1 MATNEKCCMRFMHYH
16 AVDTS
21 IYFDTVRI
29 IRRLLRARLSAG
41 RETFTFSIDNLDWDT
56 LYVFLEQM
64 ETLYEHPRSVSKR
77 WRAFFKEPSEYNATI
92 ISDEIQRGKSRPKKQ
107 NRPFSAN
114 QRNDKNL
121 S

>member
-41 RETFTFSIDNLDWDT
+41 KETFTFSIDNLDWDT

-92 ISDEIQRGKSRPKKQ
+92 ISDEIQRGKSQPKKQ